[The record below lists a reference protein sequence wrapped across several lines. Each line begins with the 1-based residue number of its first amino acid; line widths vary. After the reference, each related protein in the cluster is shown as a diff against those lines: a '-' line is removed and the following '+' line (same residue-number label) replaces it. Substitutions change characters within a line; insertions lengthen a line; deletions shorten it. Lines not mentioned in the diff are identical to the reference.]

1 MKPRMLI
8 AGDDRTRA
16 IACAEA
22 AGFEV
27 VERNPA
33 VVLCHGGDGTLLRAE
48 RMWPEIPKIPARLGK
63 GAQLCE
69 QHSLDSILDRYRR
82 DELECSKLEMLQCS
96 LGESRFFALNDVVL
110 RNDNP
115 ALALRFRLFVDD
127 VELGSETTGDGVVL
141 ATPFGSTGYYHT
153 LTRQRFEE
161 GIGIAFNNCT
171 RAALPPVVLDS
182 SRVVR
187 VDVTRGPGVLTHD
200 NDRRTVHLR
209 QGHRFEIS
217 RAERVATVHGLDAL
231 VCQTCFR
238 YDAETF
244 NPH

>member
-1 MKPRMLI
+1 MKMRMLI
-8 AGDDRTRA
+8 VGDGRA
-16 IACAEA
+16 HAVECAES

-27 VERNPA
+27 VERDPE

-48 RMWPEIPKIPARLGK
+48 RVWPSVPKIPARLSK

-69 QHSLDSILDRYRR
+69 QHTLPSILDRYQRR
-82 DELECSKLEMLQCS
+82 GLDCAALEMLQCA
-96 LGESRFFALNDVVL
+96 LGASRFYALNDVVL

-115 ALALRFRLFVDD
+115 ALALRFRLFVNNI
-127 VELGSETTGDGVVL
+127 ELGSETTGDGVVL

-153 LTRQRFEE
+153 LTRQRFDK

-171 RAALPPVVLDS
+171 RGVLPPVVVDS
-182 SRVVR
+182 SSVVR
-187 VDVTRGPGVLTHD
+187 VDVTRGPGVLAHD
-200 NDRRTVHLR
+200 NDRRTIHLR

-217 RAERVATVHGLDAL
+217 RADRRATVHGLDAL
-231 VCQTCFR
+231 ACQTCVR
-238 YDAETF
+238 YDEETF